1 MTLVAPADLPSGRLL
16 ALDLGQAR
24 TGVAACDELGM
35 LAAPLTVLRRHLT
48 RAAAAPDLVLC
59 STAMRTRQTL
69 ALVLLEMTAKPAEI
83 LYEDALY
90 LATPSQLRARLAA
103 VATTVGHVMIV
114 GHNPGLHALALELT
128 GTGPKRAVV
137 QLAKKFPTAALAVI
151 DFPDAAEWH
160 GVQPAGG
167 TLRTFVTPRDLD

>member
-1 MTLVAPADLPSGRLL
+1 MLTLTLLRHAKSAWDDPTLDDHERPLAPRG
-16 ALDLGQAR
+16 
-24 TGVAACDELGM
+24 EK
-35 LAAPLTVLRRHLT
+35 AAPMIGRHLT